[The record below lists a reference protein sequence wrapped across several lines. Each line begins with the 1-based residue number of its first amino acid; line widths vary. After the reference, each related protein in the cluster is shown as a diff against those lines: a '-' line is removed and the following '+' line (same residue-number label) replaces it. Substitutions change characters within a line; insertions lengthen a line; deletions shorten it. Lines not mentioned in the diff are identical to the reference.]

1 MLLERL
7 VVERTIVVIVHFI
20 TPLLLDVLTLLALAV
35 NLAACVS
42 AVDDITQV
50 SVFPI
55 MPSAVLL
62 WWSETAGR
70 VSMWTMSVV
79 KILTLCFIVMVENWV
94 NHGSCV

>member
-1 MLLERL
+1 VGEDFDSSWVAPSFRGMLSVRL

-20 TPLLLDVLTLLALAV
+20 TPLLLDALTLLAPAV

-55 MPSAVLL
+55 MPLAVLL
-62 WWSETAGR
+62 WWSETVG
-70 VSMWTMSVV
+70 
-79 KILTLCFIVMVENWV
+79 
-94 NHGSCV
+94 